1 MRSAGAPFQLFPRQL
16 RIYRQQMSAIM
27 KVGVPTA
34 LQSVMYNASNI
45 VIQASINSFGT
56 DAVAAWTAYGKMDIF
71 FWMTVTAM
79 AQSITTF
86 AGQNYGAGKYDRLK
100 KGVRVSVGMTAAFTA
115 LISLVMFLL
124 ARPLLTIFTP
134 DSDVLE
140 VGVVMVRFLC
150 PTYITYILV
159 ELLPG
164 AIRGAGK
171 SLVPMLIS
179 VFGVCGLRLLWLFT
193 VVPLHHTIQTVT
205 LSYPITWS
213 VTSVAIFCYYR
224 WGRWLERRTPE

>member
-1 MRSAGAPFQLFPRQL
+1 M
-16 RIYRQQMSAIM
+16 
-27 KVGVPTA
+27 
-34 LQSVMYNASNI
+34 
-45 VIQASINSFGT
+45 
-56 DAVAAWTAYGKMDIF
+56 
-71 FWMTVTAM
+71 
-79 AQSITTF
+79 
-86 AGQNYGAGKYDRLK
+86 
-100 KGVRVSVGMTAAFTA
+100 
-115 LISLVMFLL
+115 
-124 ARPLLTIFTP
+124 
-134 DSDVLE
+134 
-140 VGVVMVRFLC
+140 
-150 PTYITYILV
+150 